1 MKTMKTLSRRIA
13 ALLLVVTVGIT
24 ALAPAA
30 SASSIQLPSLPKD
43 QCVVDDAGVLSD
55 STTSELE
62 TINAQLSSSCDGAQ
76 IGVLTVDYTGSATTE
91 DYATEAFN
99 TWGIGSSSKNNGV
112 LILLVMQSDQYADGD
127 CYLTYGDGFRS
138 TMLADQASTL
148 VQTMEDDFAAKKY
161 DAAVLT
167 CATNV
172 ANTIAEVYGVTLSG
186 GTIYS
191 DGSDA
196 QTTRPSVEPVPPQKH
211 YSIWENFIGG
221 IFSMLQNL
229 SETVIVPIA
238 AAILALVMCYELID
252 MIVEKNNM
260 HDFDSSMFF
269 RWIFKSAFAILIV
282 TNTWNIVMGVFD
294 ATQQVVNQSAGVIIG
309 DTSIDFDTLLPDLES
324 RLEAMDI
331 GPLLGLWFQTLVVGL
346 TMNILSICIFLVTYG
361 RMIEIYAVTAL
372 GPIPLATLGNAE
384 WRGMGQNYLKSLLA
398 LGFQAFLIMVVVGIY
413 AVLIQQIG
421 TADDISGAIWG
432 CMGYTVLLCF
442 CLFKTGSISKAVFT
456 AH

>member
-1 MKTMKTLSRRIA
+1 MGGILDKLDEWLRG
-13 ALLLVVTVGIT
+13 LLIEGIT
-24 ALAPAA
+24 
-30 SASSIQLPSLPKD
+30 
-43 QCVVDDAGVLSD
+43 G
-55 STTSELE
+55 
-62 TINAQLSSSCDGAQ
+62 N
-76 IGVLTVDYTGSATTE
+76 
-91 DYATEAFN
+91 
-99 TWGIGSSSKNNGV
+99 
-112 LILLVMQSDQYADGD
+112 
-127 CYLTYGDGFRS
+127 
-138 TMLADQASTL
+138 
-148 VQTMEDDFAAKKY
+148 
-161 DAAVLT
+161 
-167 CATNV
+167 
-172 ANTIAEVYGVTLSG
+172 LSG
-186 GTIYS
+186 MFDTVNTKVGEIA
-191 DGSDA
+191 GEVG
-196 QTTRPSVEPVPPQKH
+196 QTPLAWNSGV
-211 YSIWENFIGG
+211 
-221 IFSMLQNL
+221 FSMIRNL

-238 AAILALVMCYELID
+238 GVILTFVMCYELIQL
-252 MIVEKNNM
+252 VTEKNNL
-260 HDFDSSMFF
+260 HDVDTWMFF
-269 RWIFKSAFAILIV
+269 KWIFKTFCAVLIV

-421 TADDISGAIWG
+421 TADNISGAIWG

>member
-1 MKTMKTLSRRIA
+1 MRGA
-13 ALLLVVTVGIT
+13 GG
-24 ALAPAA
+24 
-30 SASSIQLPSLPKD
+30 
-43 QCVVDDAGVLSD
+43 AGV
-55 STTSELE
+55 
-62 TINAQLSSSCDGAQ
+62 
-76 IGVLTVDYTGSATTE
+76 
-91 DYATEAFN
+91 
-99 TWGIGSSSKNNGV
+99 
-112 LILLVMQSDQYADGD
+112 
-127 CYLTYGDGFRS
+127 
-138 TMLADQASTL
+138 
-148 VQTMEDDFAAKKY
+148 
-161 DAAVLT
+161 
-167 CATNV
+167 
-172 ANTIAEVYGVTLSG
+172 
-186 GTIYS
+186 
-191 DGSDA
+191 
-196 QTTRPSVEPVPPQKH
+196 
-211 YSIWENFIGG
+211 
-221 IFSMLQNL
+221 
-229 SETVIVPIA
+229 A
-238 AAILALVMCYELID
+238 AAILALVMCYELIE

-269 RWIFKSAFAILIV
+269 RWMFKSAFAILIV

-294 ATQQVVNQSAGVIIG
+294 ATQAVVNQSAGVIIG
-309 DTSIDFDTLLPDLES
+309 ETSFDFDSLLPSLES

-413 AVLIQQIG
+413 AVLIQEIG
-421 TADDISGAIWG
+421 TAEDISGAIWG

>member
-1 MKTMKTLSRRIA
+1 MGGILDKLDEWLRG
-13 ALLLVVTVGIT
+13 LLIEGIT
-24 ALAPAA
+24 
-30 SASSIQLPSLPKD
+30 
-43 QCVVDDAGVLSD
+43 G
-55 STTSELE
+55 
-62 TINAQLSSSCDGAQ
+62 N
-76 IGVLTVDYTGSATTE
+76 
-91 DYATEAFN
+91 
-99 TWGIGSSSKNNGV
+99 
-112 LILLVMQSDQYADGD
+112 
-127 CYLTYGDGFRS
+127 
-138 TMLADQASTL
+138 
-148 VQTMEDDFAAKKY
+148 
-161 DAAVLT
+161 
-167 CATNV
+167 
-172 ANTIAEVYGVTLSG
+172 LSG
-186 GTIYS
+186 MFDTVNTKVGEIA
-191 DGSDA
+191 GEVG
-196 QTTRPSVEPVPPQKH
+196 QTPLAWNSGV
-211 YSIWENFIGG
+211 
-221 IFSMLQNL
+221 FSMIRNL

-238 AAILALVMCYELID
+238 GVILTFVMCYELIQL
-252 MIVEKNNM
+252 VTEKNNL
-260 HDFDSSMFF
+260 HDVDTWMFF
-269 RWIFKSAFAILIV
+269 KWIFKTFCAVLIV